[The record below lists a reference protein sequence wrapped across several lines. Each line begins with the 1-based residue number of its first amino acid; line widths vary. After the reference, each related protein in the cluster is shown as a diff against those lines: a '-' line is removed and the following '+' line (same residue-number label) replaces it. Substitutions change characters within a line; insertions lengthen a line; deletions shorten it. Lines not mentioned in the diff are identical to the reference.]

1 MSTAAR
7 PAGAPAG
14 VPRRTSNPAPRVPL
28 EVVPKPV
35 ARASSGAFALFVG
48 AVLVLGLL
56 GLLALN
62 TLLAQGAFS
71 TSDLARKQAAL
82 DSAASTLQQQVAI
95 LESPQVLAASAR
107 GLGMVGTKNPVF
119 LDPHTG
125 KIFGVPLAGAYPA
138 RPPLTPTG
146 PPTAVTAGV
155 SVAGK
160 PATPPATTST
170 AANKPGTTKPG
181 TTKPG
186 TTKPGRTKPG
196 TTKPGSH

>member
-7 PAGAPAG
+7 PARAAAGLSVRPTAPAAQP
-14 VPRRTSNPAPRVPL
+14 VPRVPL

-82 DSAASTLQQQVAI
+82 DSAASTLQQEVAV
-95 LESPQVLAASAR
+95 LESPQVLAVSAR
-107 GLGMVGTKNPVF
+107 NLGMVGTRNPVF

-125 KIFGVPLAGAYPA
+125 RILGVPLAGAYPA

-160 PATPPATTST
+160 PVTPPATAGTT
-170 AANKPGTTKPG
+170 KPGTTKPG

-186 TTKPGRTKPG
+186 TTKPG
-196 TTKPGSH
+196 SHG